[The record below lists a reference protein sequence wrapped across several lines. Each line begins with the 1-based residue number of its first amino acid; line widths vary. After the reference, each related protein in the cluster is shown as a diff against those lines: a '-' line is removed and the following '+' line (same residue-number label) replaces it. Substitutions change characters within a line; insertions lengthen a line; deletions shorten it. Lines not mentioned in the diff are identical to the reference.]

1 MNVDWNISKSLS
13 QEKRNDVDFLNHRF
27 SIFEKTC
34 YPSVI
39 NQNHKKFIW
48 IILVDSDL
56 PNQFR
61 EKIKKYSNQT
71 EVEII
76 TLDIVDKNTFLPTLK
91 QTIINYLSD
100 SPEDLITSNVD
111 SDDVIS
117 RNFISS
123 FQNQFRRQLNH
134 QISLFSETEFNVE
147 ADLGLQ
153 GYCDFLL
160 SFSSEQYF
168 ITAPVIT
175 IVEAK
180 NENIMRGLG
189 QCVASM
195 VGAQLFNQRSGN
207 PVKVIYGAVTTGT
220 NWKFLTLEEKIVRI
234 DAGEYYIK
242 EVDKILGIILQP
254 FRECLV

>member
-1 MNVDWNISKSLS
+1 MSNLS
-13 QEKRNDVDFLNHRF
+13 
-27 SIFEKTC
+27 
-34 YPSVI
+34 
-39 NQNHKKFIW
+39 
-48 IILVDSDL
+48 
-56 PNQFR
+56 
-61 EKIKKYSNQT
+61 YSNFTLENAQKNFELTLEENQDLFDEIQPVKPSEILTTILREYIPLATAINT
-71 EVEII
+71 EKARSE
-76 TLDIVDKNTFLPTLK
+76 L
-91 QTIINYLSD
+91 
-100 SPEDLITSNVD
+100 LISQILA
-111 SDDVIS
+111 DV
-117 RNFISS
+117 
-123 FQNQFRRQLNH
+123 RRQLNYR
-134 QISLFSETEFNVE
+134 ISLFSGTEFNVE
-147 ADLGLQ
+147 EELGLQ

-160 SFSSEQYF
+160 SFSPEQYF
-168 ITAPVIT
+168 LTAPVIT

-180 NENIMRGLG
+180 NENIIRGLG

>member
-1 MNVDWNISKSLS
+1 MSNLSYSKFTLENAQKNFELTLEENQDLFDEIQPVKPSEILTTILREQIPLATAINTEKARSELLISQILA
-13 QEKRNDVDFLNHRF
+13 DV
-27 SIFEKTC
+27 
-34 YPSVI
+34 
-39 NQNHKKFIW
+39 
-48 IILVDSDL
+48 
-56 PNQFR
+56 
-61 EKIKKYSNQT
+61 
-71 EVEII
+71 
-76 TLDIVDKNTFLPTLK
+76 
-91 QTIINYLSD
+91 
-100 SPEDLITSNVD
+100 
-111 SDDVIS
+111 
-117 RNFISS
+117 
-123 FQNQFRRQLNH
+123 RRQLNYR
-134 QISLFSETEFNVE
+134 ISLFSGTEFNVE
-147 ADLGLQ
+147 EELGLQ

-168 ITAPVIT
+168 LTAPVIT

-180 NENIMRGLG
+180 NENIIRGLG